1 MNVSDFD
8 CVELRELHVS
18 CLVGIH
24 SHERLT
30 PQPLVLKVRLFLERR
45 PGSFGNSLEESM
57 DYSHVAGDLAF
68 LLEAGEYR
76 LLETAAEALCAV
88 VLGPQAPDRI
98 GQTLEAMEV
107 TLEKPLALGGRAIP
121 AVHILR
127 KREDYAYTQERN
139 EFGLVDVL
147 HENRDCG
154 IYRLRIRA
162 GGQIPPHFHRV
173 MGEAELVMSDGLLLQ
188 EQPVPGGVAHF
199 WPLELVHAYQ
209 NPTDMERS
217 ILCVNR
223 PVFDRSDEIAI
234 AAPDVWPDVE
244 PFRKRFFGLPQPGE
258 LPS

>member
-1 MNVSDFD
+1 
-8 CVELRELHVS
+8 
-18 CLVGIH
+18 
-24 SHERLT
+24 
-30 PQPLVLKVRLFLERR
+30 
-45 PGSFGNSLEESM
+45 
-57 DYSHVAGDLAF
+57 
-68 LLEAGEYR
+68 
-76 LLETAAEALCAV
+76 
-88 VLGPQAPDRI
+88 
-98 GQTLEAMEV
+98 
-107 TLEKPLALGGRAIP
+107 
-121 AVHILR
+121 
-127 KREDYAYTQERN
+127 
-139 EFGLVDVL
+139 
-147 HENRDCG
+147 
-154 IYRLRIRA
+154 
-162 GGQIPPHFHRV
+162 

>member
-1 MNVSDFD
+1 MNTAQFD
-8 CVELRELHVS
+8 IVELRDLHVE

-24 SHERLT
+24 AHERLT
-30 PQPLVLKVRLFLERR
+30 SQPLVLQVRLFLERR
-45 PGSFGNSLEESM
+45 PGTFGQSLEESM

-68 LLEAGEYR
+68 LLEAGEFR
-76 LLETAAEALCAV
+76 LLETAAEACCAV
-88 VLGPQAPDRI
+88 VLGPQAPDRM
-98 GQTLEAMEV
+98 GQKLEAMEV
-107 TLEKPLALGGRAIP
+107 AIQKPLALGGRAIP
-121 AVHILR
+121 AIRIFR
-127 KREDYAYTQERN
+127 KRGEFVYKQERN

-162 GGQIPPHFHRV
+162 GGHIPAHFHRA

-188 EQPVPGGVAHF
+188 ERPVPAGVAHF
-199 WPLELVHAYQ
+199 WPLELVHAYR

-223 PVFDRSDEIAI
+223 PIFDRSDEIPA
-234 AAPDVWPDVE
+234 AAPETWSEVIPY
-244 PFRKRFFGLPQPGE
+244 RKRFFGLPLASE